1 MAFSTKT
8 QAGFTLLELII
19 ALTLASLVIMVA
31 YTSTS
36 LSIRAV
42 KGSQAASE
50 KLQELRVCQT
60 ILERSL
66 ASTVRGSVGV
76 PNYFTGSREEMRFFT
91 ALPLEAHNLGG
102 VYHWRI
108 LVGEGERGLLLLAV
122 EQTKNVNWKRDP
134 QGVEMRQILLENLTE
149 VHLTY
154 GHGADELES
163 WDAKKARGLPDW
175 VRITVTPKGRPPQ
188 SWLIPIHVSEFK
200 SGQQP

>member
-1 MAFSTKT
+1 MMAIPDRP

-19 ALTLASLVIMVA
+19 ALTLASLVILVA

-66 ASTVRGSVGV
+66 ASAVKGSVGAQ
-76 PNYFTGSREEMRFFT
+76 NYFLGTREDMRFFT

-102 VYHWRI
+102 IYHWRI
-108 LVGEGERGLLLLAV
+108 FMGEGEKGQVVAV

-134 QGVEMRQILLENLTE
+134 EGVEMRQILLENLTE
-149 VHLTY
+149 VHFGY
-154 GHGADELES
+154 GRGAEEVES
-163 WDAKKARGLPDW
+163 WDGKKARGLPDW

-188 SWLIPIHVSEFK
+188 SWLIPIHVSEFNA
-200 SGQQP
+200 GRR

>member
-1 MAFSTKT
+1 MAIPGRS

-19 ALTLASLVIMVA
+19 ALTLASLVILVA

-66 ASTVRGSVGV
+66 ASAVRGSVGAQ
-76 PNYFTGSREEMRFFT
+76 NYFTGNREDMRFFT

-102 VYHWRI
+102 IYHWRI
-108 LVGEGERGLLLLAV
+108 LMGEGEHGLLVLAV

-134 QGVEMRQILLENLTE
+134 EGVEMRQILLENLTE
-149 VHLTY
+149 VHFGY
-154 GHGADELES
+154 GRGADEVQS
-163 WDAKKARGLPDW
+163 WDGKKERRLPDW

-188 SWLIPIHVSEFK
+188 SWLIPIHVSEFTP
-200 SGQQP
+200 SQR